1 MPGDPVFLITGASSR
16 IGAATARLASAAGYR
31 LVLTGRRAEPLAELA
46 REIGGPERV
55 LASPCDVGDW
65 DQIEDLVRRAEDV
78 FGRLDVAFANAALS
92 VGTFFLGTGGAP
104 PGEWREMVL
113 ANVLGAAL
121 TARAALP
128 ALVSSRGH
136 LLLTGSVAGRV
147 MRPGNLYSA
156 TKWAVTALGQS
167 IRAECVGTGVRVT
180 VIQPGL
186 TDSGTIN
193 PDRLPDPKLDP
204 ADVAGAV
211 MYAVRQPPR
220 VDVSEIVIR
229 PTGQNPHI

>member
-1 MPGDPVFLITGASSR
+1 MPGGPVFLITGASSG
-16 IGAATARLASAAGYR
+16 IGAATARLAGAAGYR
-31 LVLTGRRAEPLAELA
+31 LVLTGRRGAPLAELA

-55 LASPCDVGDW
+55 LARPCDITEW
-65 DQIEDLVRRAEDV
+65 DQVQGLIRRTEEA
-78 FGRLDVAFANAALS
+78 FGRLDVAFANAGLS
-92 VGTFFLGTGGAP
+92 VPTSFLGTGGAP

-113 ANVLGAAL
+113 ANVLGTAL

-167 IRAECVGTGVRVT
+167 IRAECAGTGVRVT

-186 TDSGTIN
+186 TDSGVT
-193 PDRLPDPKLDP
+193 PPGRLGDPKLDS

-211 MYAVRQPPR
+211 MYAVGQPPR
-220 VDVSEIVIR
+220 VDVGEIVIR
-229 PTGQNPHI
+229 PTGQNPQI